1 MQVLGS
7 IFLRTNKNPD
17 PFGGWV
23 GRFQWLK
30 RRYHRPHRKNYIQKE
45 EKRMI
50 QSVKLLNMTN
60 YGKKVFAVTGE
71 NLTAS
76 VLYDYFAEYFEVII
90 KHNDGKNATVAVW
103 FD

>member
-1 MQVLGS
+1 LGWAVS
-7 IFLRTNKNPD
+7 IDEKTILPTASQKLHTYQED
-17 PFGGWV
+17 
-23 GRFQWLK
+23 LK
-30 RRYHRPHRKNYIQKE
+30 
-45 EKRMI
+45 MI

-76 VLYDYFAEYFEVII
+76 VLYDYFTEYFDVII

-103 FD
+103 FN